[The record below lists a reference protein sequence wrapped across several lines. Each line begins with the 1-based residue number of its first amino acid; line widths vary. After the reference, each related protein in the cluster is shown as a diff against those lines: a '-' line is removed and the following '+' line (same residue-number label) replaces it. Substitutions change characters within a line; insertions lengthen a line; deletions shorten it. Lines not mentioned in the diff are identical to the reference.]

1 MATLDYRTNNSF
13 NNHCYKTKMKNISF
27 AIPLIVSLALA
38 TPVLAQEATSTDQ
51 TTLAGRTEQSIS
63 PTDTVASEEGP
74 SESASV
80 ESEPTA
86 EASPAPE
93 NAQPVDQ
100 AEVPSPAAD
109 QSQETAVADGSTAT
123 PANSEQSARED
134 TPELVQPI
142 ESGDSDHIHTPEGI
156 RIKYYVECDQLYQAD
171 VFGSSAPALCH
182 DELGKKYE
190 MTITPEEYGR
200 LETGGK
206 LYKQILMTVEYAH
219 QNAVKKITGAGGTEA
234 DIPKSLFDD
243 PTVQP
248 AQNAQQPAENSQES
262 SAATTTSETSASPEV
277 TTDNAADTPAKDP
290 NSASPPSETTTSV
303 AAADVHAPAPTGDEP
318 EPSPTPDDA
327 RSAPTATSP
336 TKDTSAADT
345 TSAITLSTTDLVQ

>member
-1 MATLDYRTNNSF
+1 MATLDCRTNNSF
-13 NNHCYKTKMKNISF
+13 NNHCYKTKMKNITF
-27 AIPLIVSLALA
+27 AIPLIVGLALA

-51 TTLAGRTEQSIS
+51 TTLAGQTEQSIS

-74 SESASV
+74 TESASV

-93 NAQPVDQ
+93 NAQPVDH
-100 AEVPSPAAD
+100 AELPSPAAD

-134 TPELVQPI
+134 TPA
-142 ESGDSDHIHTPEGI
+142 GDSDHVHTPEGI

-182 DELGKKYE
+182 DDLGKKYE

-219 QNAVKKITGAGGTEA
+219 QNAVKKITDAGRTEA

-243 PTVQP
+243 PTV
-248 AQNAQQPAENSQES
+248 QNAQQPAENSQES
-262 SAATTTSETSASPEV
+262 SAATTTSEISASPEV

-336 TKDTSAADT
+336 AKDTSAADT
-345 TSAITLSTTDLVQ
+345 TSAITSSTTDLVQ